1 VLLFALP
8 VLSFIRRLPACNPE
22 VGDPIIVH
30 CLAVVDT
37 VLNKICEHLSL
48 TTFYALYA
56 IIEQMK
62 LEGRLNIYVLAKLYH
77 IRRSGIWQH
86 N

>member
-1 VLLFALP
+1 MIFSPSA
-8 VLSFIRRLPACNPE
+8 
-22 VGDPIIVH
+22 
-30 CLAVVDT
+30 
-37 VLNKICEHLSL
+37 
-48 TTFYALYA
+48 TFCALYA

-77 IRRSGIWQH
+77 IKRSGIWQH